1 VEISSAHLYLA
12 ALWFAYYVLHSILA
26 AIHLKQSIQK
36 KFPAFYP
43 YYRACYSA
51 FFFITLV
58 GILYYQV
65 KMESPLLLAPSWG
78 NYILGIPMGLVGV
91 SIMLICIRK
100 YFYHLSGV
108 KVFYNHTDGEESY
121 LEIDGLHRLMRH
133 PLYAGTLLFAWS
145 NFVLRPELSSLIM
158 CALMNLYLLVGIRI
172 EERKLASE
180 FGAAYLQYKERTP
193 MLIPSFRKSG

>member
-1 VEISSAHLYLA
+1 
-12 ALWFAYYVLHSILA
+12 
-26 AIHLKQSIQK
+26 
-36 KFPAFYP
+36 
-43 YYRACYSA
+43 
-51 FFFITLV
+51 
-58 GILYYQV
+58 
-65 KMESPLLLAPSWG
+65 MDSPLLFAPTWG

-108 KVFYNHTDGEESY
+108 KVFYNTIDKEESF

-145 NFVLRPELSSLIM
+145 IFVLRPELSSLIM
-158 CALMNLYLLVGIRI
+158 CVLMNLYLLIGIRI

-180 FGAAYLQYKERTP
+180 FGAAYLRYKERTP
-193 MLIPSFRKSG
+193 MLIPSLRKSE